1 VTLPAALLPVLKSP
15 YPHRPRLLFL
25 LKRRQDVSHE
35 TFEQALLDWRRQRQ
49 VDVGFGGVAV
59 RAGVVIPEEQEL
71 INARFRAGG
80 TEVKTIDAYVSLDLE
95 SYEPTAADFETLISA
110 SGGCF
115 GVLTDSINP
124 AESVAFA
131 GIANLVIPGVAPRAM
146 ILLLDR
152 AQGLS
157 IEQYNEWWVRHG
169 DDHRRLNPAQVG
181 YHQLHVAP
189 ELNAA
194 AAAAAAV
201 GVSTTDQC
209 VIDVMYLGRLRDA
222 FPTVGNRS
230 REEERALSADI
241 AAHVSMATVTGSFMR
256 EL

>member
-1 VTLPAALLPVLKSP
+1 VTLPDTLMPVLESP

-35 TFEQALLDWRRQRQ
+35 IFEQALGDWRRQRQ
-49 VDVGFGGVAV
+49 GDVGFGSVVA
-59 RAGVVIPEEQEL
+59 RAGVAIPGEQEL

-80 TEVKTIDAYVSLDLE
+80 TEVTTIDAYVSLDLE

-110 SGGCF
+110 PDGCF
-115 GVLTDSINP
+115 DALGEAINP

-131 GIANLVIPGVAPRAM
+131 GIANLVIPGVAPLAM

-152 AQGLS
+152 AQRLS
-157 IEQYNEWWVRHG
+157 IAQYNEWWVRHG

-181 YHQLHVAP
+181 YHQLHIAP
-189 ELNAA
+189 ELNALA
-194 AAAAAAV
+194 AAAA

-222 FPTVGNRS
+222 FPRVGNRS
-230 REEERALSADI
+230 KEEERALAADI
-241 AAHVSMATVTGSFMR
+241 GAHVSMATVSGSFLR
-256 EL
+256 EV